1 MQVKSLAS
9 QGGKMSEKHALHSLS
24 LVKQIGILL
33 ILFLKYLAIQAIT
46 GRKHLFVMTSLG

>member
-1 MQVKSLAS
+1 
-9 QGGKMSEKHALHSLS
+9 MSEKHALNSLS

-46 GRKHLFVMTSLG
+46 GRKHLFVMTSLGRGDVLCQR